1 MTPFDSVAANAAVQG
16 AVWVVAAL
24 IWVVVLARVVGL
36 RSFAKMSAFDF
47 VATVATGSLLA
58 SAATSS
64 SPAGFVRAIAAM
76 TALFAAQ
83 WAIAW
88 SRQRWDRVR
97 HLIDNRPRMLL
108 RKGEFDDTA
117 LKDERVARSDVIAKL
132 READVDGREGADA
145 VVLEATGDFSVLSGD
160 DPSDAM
166 LDDVR

>member
-1 MTPFDSVAANAAVQG
+1 MTPFDGAAANAAAQG

-24 IWVVVLARVVGL
+24 AWVVVLARIVGL

-64 SPAGFVRAIAAM
+64 DPAGFVRAIAAM

-88 SRQRWDRVR
+88 ARQRWGWVR
-97 HLIDNRPRMLL
+97 HLVDNRPRILM
-108 RKGEFDDTA
+108 RDGEFDEAA
-117 LKDERVARSDVIAKL
+117 LREERVARADVIAKL
-132 READVDGREGADA
+132 RAADVDRREEADA

-160 DPSDAM
+160 DVSDAM